1 MKKFLPF
8 MVVLA
13 LLTVLLLTGCGDAAP
28 TPTQTPESTP
38 STEGSKS
45 VTAAN
50 GISVTA
56 EYLYDADTKE
66 MLQLTKASVEMD
78 SVPEDIKNVS
88 CAVAATEDNYAV
100 LSLTYKNADDIYQSE
115 TLYVYTDQ

>member
-28 TPTQTPESTP
+28 TPTQTPESTA

-88 CAVAATEDNYAV
+88 CAMAATEDNYAV